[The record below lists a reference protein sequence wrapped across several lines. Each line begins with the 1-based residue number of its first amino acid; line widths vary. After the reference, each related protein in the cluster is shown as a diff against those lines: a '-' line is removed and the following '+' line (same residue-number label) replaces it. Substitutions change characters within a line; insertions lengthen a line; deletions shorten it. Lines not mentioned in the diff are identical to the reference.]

1 MKVDTK
7 YSVEHIRK
15 VELNLLH
22 FNTMK
27 IVPVEKE

>member
-1 MKVDTK
+1 MKADTK
-7 YSVEHIRK
+7 HSLGHIRK

-27 IVPVEKE
+27 IVTVEK